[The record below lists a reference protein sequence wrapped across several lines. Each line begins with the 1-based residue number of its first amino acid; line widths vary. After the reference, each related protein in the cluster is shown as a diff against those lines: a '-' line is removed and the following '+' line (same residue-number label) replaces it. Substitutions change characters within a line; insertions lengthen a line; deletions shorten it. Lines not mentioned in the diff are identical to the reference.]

1 MTDRKD
7 ILNELNTISPVVAG
21 IPFVNVFVV
30 PQGYFNRLA
39 ESILLIQLKPKILF
53 TRFLKKYR
61 KGILKTFPAT

>member
-39 ESILLIQLKPKILF
+39 E
-53 TRFLKKYR
+53 
-61 KGILKTFPAT
+61 